1 MTVQE
6 FEVKEQRL
14 IEINKKL
21 EAIERS
27 EKISLVEVEKLRNEA
42 LKIAK
47 EIDIFLDD
55 FLKNR

>member
-21 EAIERS
+21 EVIERS